1 LDLRPKQTSFGP
13 AVRISRQRSPCF
25 SPFARSAL
33 PRSDL
38 RPSLSWTRPWSHR
51 RLPSSPAARYGPPD
65 AHRPPSRQRR
75 TEVQMKAAG
84 QNEMEEHEECGGRL
98 RCPSMPTSLALKRR
112 GGRPSTPKGVALAR
126 LTATHHD
133 AEGAAMSADQGRRT
147 VAGRCSGVGLREKA
161 GLLGPGSGCE
171 QGYGR
176 GCESH
181 VRTNSALHG
190 GWRRPPAA
198 DHPQSPLTLNMSGD
212 WWWSAAGGLVFGG
225 GPSWGGRGAVAGPG
239 GTGERGASKPGR
251 NQGAFR
257 LVSGWWW

>member
-1 LDLRPKQTSFGP
+1 MDLRPKQTSFGP

-84 QNEMEEHEECGGRL
+84 QIESEGREDCGGRL

-112 GGRPSTPKGVALAR
+112 VGRPSTPKGVGRCAP
-126 LTATHHD
+126 LTAARHD
-133 AEGAAMSADQGRRT
+133 TEEAAMSADWTSGR
-147 VAGRCSGVGLREKA
+147 ASGVNCGVDGAMDRAFTPVLALRC
-161 GLLGPGSGCE
+161 GC
-171 QGYGR
+171 G
-176 GCESH
+176 
-181 VRTNSALHG
+181 
-190 GWRRPPAA
+190 RPPAA
-198 DHPQSPLTLNMSGD
+198 DH
-212 WWWSAAGGLVFGG
+212 A
-225 GPSWGGRGAVAGPG
+225 PSR
-239 GTGERGASKPGR
+239 SKMDH
-251 NQGAFR
+251 
-257 LVSGWWW
+257 S